1 MNLMSRMFGASRGGR
16 SKEEPQA
23 DMSSAALLDAATAIG
38 MDILSRAAGELGI
51 APEEAAAIIGPDGG
65 IPSSIE
71 AISARA
77 AQALAGMQNSGE
89 LKLPVE
95 AYLKDPAFAD
105 MLKEMPYRA
114 AVRLYDAT
122 RLTDAAD
129 ERMNGALDV
138 IEKLK
143 ARRSLPSSMRPSA
156 PVSGERDYAGM
167 SGAQFR
173 RLKELF
179 RKSAADGNRVRL

>member
-1 MNLMSRMFGASRGGR
+1 MNLMNRMFGASRGGR
-16 SKEEPQA
+16 FKEEPQA
-23 DMSSAALLDAATAIG
+23 GMASAALLDAAAAIG
-38 MDILSRAAGELGI
+38 MDILSRAADELGVS
-51 APEEAAAIIGPDGG
+51 PEEAAAIMGAEGG
-65 IPSSIE
+65 VPSSIE

-95 AYLKDPAFAD
+95 SYLKDPAFAN
-105 MLKEMPYRA
+105 MLKEMPCRA

-143 ARRSLPSSMRPSA
+143 ARQALPSSMRPSA

-179 RKSAADGNRVRL
+179 RRSAADGNHVRL

>member
-1 MNLMSRMFGASRGGR
+1 MNLMSRMFGASREGR
-16 SKEEPQA
+16 SKEETQA
-23 DMSSAALLDAATAIG
+23 DTASAELLDAAMAIG
-38 MDILSRAAGELGI
+38 MDILSRAAGELGVT
-51 APEEAAAIIGPDGG
+51 PEEAAAIMGADGRV
-65 IPSSIE
+65 PSSIE
-71 AISARA
+71 TISARA

-95 AYLKDPAFAD
+95 AYLKDPEFAN
-105 MLKEMPYRA
+105 MLKEMPCRA

-122 RLTDAAD
+122 SATNAAG

-138 IEKLK
+138 IEKIK
-143 ARRSLPSSMRPSA
+143 ARQSLPGSMRPSA
-156 PVSGERDYAGM
+156 PVSGEKDYAGM
-167 SGAQFR
+167 SVAQFR

>member
-1 MNLMSRMFGASRGGR
+1 MNLMSRMFGASREGR
-16 SKEEPQA
+16 SKEEPRA
-23 DMSSAALLDAATAIG
+23 DTAFAALKDAATAIG
-38 MDILSRAAGELGI
+38 MDILSRAAEELGVP
-51 APEEAAAIIGPDGG
+51 PEEAAAIIGADQG

-71 AISARA
+71 TISARA
-77 AQALAGMQNSGE
+77 AEALADMQSSGE

-95 AYLKDPAFAD
+95 SYLKDPAFAN
-105 MLKEMPYRA
+105 MLKEMPCRA
-114 AVRLYDAT
+114 AIRLYDAT
-122 RLTDAAD
+122 SATNAAG

-138 IEKLK
+138 IEKIK
-143 ARRSLPSSMRPSA
+143 ARQSLPSSMRPSA

>member
-105 MLKEMPYRA
+105 MLKEMPCRA

-138 IEKLK
+138 KEKLK
-143 ARRSLPSSMRPSA
+143 ARRPLPSSMRPSA

>member
-105 MLKEMPYRA
+105 MLKEMPCRA

-122 RLTDAAD
+122 RLTDAA
-129 ERMNGALDV
+129 DV

>member
-77 AQALAGMQNSGE
+77 AQALAGCDRKTKGQAIPA
-89 LKLPVE
+89 KL
-95 AYLKDPAFAD
+95 
-105 MLKEMPYRA
+105 
-114 AVRLYDAT
+114 
-122 RLTDAAD
+122 DAAI
-129 ERMNGALDV
+129 RSGFGGKGLCRHV
-138 IEKLK
+138 
-143 ARRSLPSSMRPSA
+143 RR
-156 PVSGERDYAGM
+156 PVQA
-167 SGAQFR
+167 AQR
-173 RLKELF
+173 AVQEIRGG
-179 RKSAADGNRVRL
+179 RKSRKAVTIDRYM